1 MGCLPCAVA
10 FGLGSVANGT
20 LEADSARAAWGSNV
34 RMFDSGRWTKANA
47 DITVKN
53 TTLSAPLHWSA
64 ECFLFAKHLHL
75 LDPRHPPIGLTQMF
89 SGGTGLEY
97 WLPPDSFVADPT
109 PASNGS
115 VMPYFFGRVPQ
126 LPNGLPQPHVPGV
139 RGGGG
144 WNRSVSSLLSW
155 SGPVTLTGVLWHQG
169 APLRRLPPVTAGTSG
184 CGYE

>member
-1 MGCLPCAVA
+1 MA

-20 LEADSARAAWGSNV
+20 LEADSARAAWGDSI
-34 RMFDSGRWTKANA
+34 RMFGGGRWTKANA

-53 TTLSAPLHWSA
+53 QTIPAPLHWSA

-75 LDPRHPPIGLTQMF
+75 MDPHHPPIGLTQMF

-139 RGGGG
+139 KGGGG
-144 WNRSVSSLLSW
+144 VEPQRECSVAGPQPGNIDRSALAS
-155 SGPVTLTGVLWHQG
+155 
-169 APLRRLPPVTAGTSG
+169 R
-184 CGYE
+184 